1 MFMFIDLCYVIYNKF
16 QFFCLLL
23 CILNCLPSRIISAQE
38 FLEIMANVWAN
49 RNIKSSDPSGRTFA
63 YCSVATVQ
71 E

>member
-1 MFMFIDLCYVIYNKF
+1 
-16 QFFCLLL
+16 
-23 CILNCLPSRIISAQE
+23 LPSRIISAQE